1 MDSAL
6 STVGLPVAL
15 GIIMLGL
22 GLSLTPEDFRRVGRH
37 PKAVVVALAML
48 LPTPGGEDP
57 VLHLSPLVWLRWLPL
72 ALVMLVVQIGI
83 EKLIGNDDL
92 VVIARRDR
100 LIFLA
105 GVFAAPMALM
115 GFVGTPETNA
125 TDNIAVLIAAGL
137 LVGVGTR
144 IANGCT
150 SGHGVCGISR
160 LSFRGIIATVFYILA
175 GGLTMVFFRHLLG
188 VI

>member
-1 MDSAL
+1 MQPEWIM
-6 STVGLPVAL
+6 GLIGGLLIGLAGAVFLLGNGRIMGAS
-15 GIIMLGL
+15 GIIGGL
-22 GLSLTPEDFRRVGRH
+22 VDGSGHSD
-37 PKAVVVALAML
+37 K
-48 LPTPGGEDP
+48 
-57 VLHLSPLVWLRWLPL
+57 W
-72 ALVMLVVQIGI
+72 
-83 EKLIGNDDL
+83 
-92 VVIARRDR
+92 DR

-105 GVFAAPMALM
+105 GGFAAPMARM
-115 GFVGTPETNA
+115 GFVGRPETNA

-160 LSFRGIIATVFYILA
+160 LSFRGIIATGFYILA
-175 GGLTMVFFRHLLG
+175 GGLTMGFFRHLLG